1 VNSGQDKA
9 VNFPSFLGFEIHN
22 LYEFF
27 MVFVVMAGIA
37 AVLLYTLANGPLKRM
52 MHGIR

>member
-1 VNSGQDKA
+1 V
-9 VNFPSFLGFEIHN
+9 I
-22 LYEFF
+22 
-27 MVFVVMAGIA
+27 MAGIA